1 MADGIQIRIEDT
13 EANRT
18 LESVRRASENPAA
31 IMAQV
36 SASLL
41 QATRRHFERESGPD
55 GPWPRLS
62 PRTANKRI
70 GKRRRGYDNMLR
82 VSGRLYNSIIQDSG
96 ADYAL
101 VGSNLPY
108 AALQQEGGTIQ
119 MPARDQEIYQNYNPK
134 SDRFDPRFRRR
145 QNSNFA
151 RTVKVGAHSI
161 TVPARSYLY
170 LDEADRAEIEAVA
183 ADALRDEA
191 DLK

>member
-1 MADGIQIRIEDT
+1 MADGIQIRVEN
-13 EANRT
+13 AQVNRT
-18 LESVRRASENPAA
+18 LDSVQRASENPTA
-31 IMAQV
+31 IMAEV
-36 SASLL
+36 AASLL
-41 QATRRHFERESGPD
+41 QATRRHFERETGPD

-82 VSGRLYNSIIQDSG
+82 VSNRLYSSLIQESG
-96 ADYAL
+96 ADHAL

-119 MPARDQEIYQNYNPK
+119 MPARDQEIFQNYDAK
-134 SDRFDPRFRRR
+134 RDSFDPRFRRR
-145 QNSNFA
+145 ANSNFA
-151 RTVKVGAHSI
+151 RTVKVGAHTV

-183 ADALRDEA
+183 TDALRDEA
-191 DLK
+191 DLQ